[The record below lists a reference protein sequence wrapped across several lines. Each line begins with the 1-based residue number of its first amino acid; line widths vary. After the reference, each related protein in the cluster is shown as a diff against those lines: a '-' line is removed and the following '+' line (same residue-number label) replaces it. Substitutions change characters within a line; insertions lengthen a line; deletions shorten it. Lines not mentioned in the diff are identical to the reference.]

1 VRTKW
6 QAALVVAVLLIS
18 VAGCALEPIE
28 PEMGPDLSEASLS
41 VHVMDVGQADAILV
55 LAAGKSMLIDGGN
68 RTDTD
73 LVKEYLRSQGVEQLD
88 VVIGTHPHA
97 DHIGGL
103 VEIINDFPVD
113 KIYMPRVAHTS
124 KTFEDLLTN
133 IKNKGLKVTAAKAGT
148 KIDLGEEIT
157 AVFLSPSASSYEELN
172 NYSAVL
178 KLTYQNTSFLFTG
191 DAEAE
196 VEKELLASDA
206 NLSSTVL
213 KVAHHGS
220 DSSSTADFLKAVQPD
235 IAVISVGQD
244 NTYGH
249 PSTKVINRLQK
260 AKAQILRTDVH
271 GTVVLVS
278 DGQDVV
284 ATTDRE

>member
-1 VRTKW
+1 MRTKW

>member
-1 VRTKW
+1 MRTKW

-73 LVKEYLRSQGVEQLD
+73 LVKEYLRFQGVEQLD

>member
-1 VRTKW
+1 MRTKW

-196 VEKELLASDA
+196 VEKKLLASDA